1 MVKKLIQI
9 KSGIKTNVDKYYH
22 KYMKIK
28 INSDDVIPLAKSLN
42 MHDVIIIIKSAF
54 DENCNNQFYQLLLQ
68 KCSFN

>member
-1 MVKKLIQI
+1 
-9 KSGIKTNVDKYYH
+9 
-22 KYMKIK
+22 MKIK

>member
-28 INSDDVIPLAKSLN
+28 INSDDAIPLAKSLN
-42 MHDVIIIIKSAF
+42 MHDVIIIIKSSF